1 MASAPCFYKGLFLGE
16 MIIFNGASNAR
27 LVSIRLYTDKFKY
40 GKALCFYKG
49 LFVSDL
55 LDNIKTSSYKLS
67 PQFHDEIPNRGL
79 VLIQVSFVAIK
90 KAPACMIAGAQS
102 RIMPRRFAFLKT
114 FLPIGTKVFQ
124 KGCNSG
130 CCLYSIRTPI
140 GVACQL
146 QR

>member
-1 MASAPCFYKGLFLGE
+1 MASAPCFYKGLFLEE
-16 MIIFNGASNAR
+16 MINFSGASNAR

-79 VLIQVSFVAIK
+79 VLIQVSFVAIQ

-102 RIMPRRFAFLKT
+102 RIMPRRFAFSENLLTYRYESFSKR
-114 FLPIGTKVFQ
+114 L
-124 KGCNSG
+124 
-130 CCLYSIRTPI
+130 
-140 GVACQL
+140 
-146 QR
+146 